1 MLDGDVDNKFTTDDF
16 RKIISSNTDKLTFE
30 MAVRFVNRYYEN
42 KRGLIE
48 VPNLGLLPPKEERRT
63 YSATGQRMV
72 SVVKYA
78 LENMEKGMYLKFR
91 TGQISLAQAVNQI
104 QAQQEGK
111 APLPCFDDM
120 KEDMDPTF
128 LEPSSKYAKLAYRD
142 EKVE

>member
-1 MLDGDVDNKFTTDDF
+1 
-16 RKIISSNTDKLTFE
+16 
-30 MAVRFVNRYYEN
+30 
-42 KRGLIE
+42 
-48 VPNLGLLPPKEERRT
+48 
-63 YSATGQRMV
+63 MV